1 MSDERDIEFTKKV
14 MLKLIAAGCVHGIN
28 VTFKSGF
35 FTYMLPMWVHYY
47 HLKLLVAFSGKWC
60 DTVAEL
66 LNNPTNKK

>member
-14 MLKLIAAGCVHGIN
+14 MLKLIAAGCFHGIN

-47 HLKLLVAFSGKWC
+47 HLKLLIAFSGKWASE
-60 DTVAEL
+60 VEYIL
-66 LNNPTNKK
+66 KESY